1 VRRLARDHGLRC
13 VLYHEIAESPSA
25 FTSGLNVTTTPDMLS
40 SHLELLARDYE
51 FVSLDRVLGGEV
63 ATSDGRPP
71 VLVTF
76 DDAYASVAGI
86 GADICDRA
94 GAPSVFFVN
103 GAFVDNS
110 SLAFDNLVAW
120 VVSSIGMAPITSV
133 AGREGTDLS
142 EFFGSYL
149 PSITL
154 EQRERVYAELAELLP
169 GRPAEIASAASL
181 YVTSTALASLRDK
194 GMVVGNH
201 TWSHVHCRLLGS
213 ETRETEVEENRRF
226 LESIVAY
233 PVNVFSYPYGSRFD
247 ATDAVV
253 SELVRSDH
261 EAAFLVEAEANR
273 VGVDPMRIS
282 RVSVGAVG
290 TADLFTDIEILPVL
304 RRVRNLLR

>member
-1 VRRLARDHGLRC
+1 VRRLTRDHGLRC
-13 VLYHEIAESPSA
+13 VLYHEIAESPSE
-25 FTSGLNVTTTPDMLS
+25 FTSNLNVTTTPDTLR

-51 FVSLDRVLGGEV
+51 FVSLDRVLSGEV
-63 ATSDGRPP
+63 ASSDGRPP

-103 GAFVDNS
+103 GAFVDNK
-110 SLAFDNLVAW
+110 SLAFDNLIAW
-120 VVSSIGMAPITSV
+120 IVSNIGMAPVTSV
-133 AGREGTDLS
+133 ARREFTDLS
-142 EFFGSYL
+142 EFFRSYL

-154 EQRERVYAELAELLP
+154 EQRERVYAELAEMLP
-169 GRPAEIASAASL
+169 RRPAEIASAASL
-181 YVTSTALASLRDK
+181 YVTSAALASLRDK
-194 GMVVGNH
+194 GMAVGNH
-201 TWSHVHCRLLGS
+201 TWSHVHCRLLDGES
-213 ETRETEVEENRRF
+213 GENEVGRNRRF

-233 PVNVFSYPYGSRFD
+233 PVNAFSYPYGSRFD

-261 EAAFLVEAEANR
+261 QAAFLVEAEANR

-282 RVSVGAVG
+282 RVSVGTVG
-290 TADLFTDIEILPVL
+290 TPDLFTDIEILPVL
-304 RRVRNLLR
+304 RRVRNRIR